1 MTKRL
6 SIPKICLKS
15 IIVLS
20 FASLAVLLIFY
31 IIQVSYL
38 AKTRFEVSSHKKE
51 IAQLLQNNK
60 NLELYYSQENS
71 FASLDRLLENSDY
84 VKVDKVHY
92 IQVLDEV
99 VAVR

>member
-6 SIPKICLKS
+6 SIPKICLRS
-15 IIVLS
+15 AIALS
-20 FASLAVLLIFY
+20 FIFLAVLLILY

-38 AKTRFEVSSHKKE
+38 AKTSFEVSSHKKE